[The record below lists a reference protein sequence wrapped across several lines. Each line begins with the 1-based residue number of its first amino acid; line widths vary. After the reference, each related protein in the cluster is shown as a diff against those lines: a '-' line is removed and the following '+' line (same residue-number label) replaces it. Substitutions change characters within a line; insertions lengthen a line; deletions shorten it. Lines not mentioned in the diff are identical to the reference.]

1 MLLFRSTGVPC
12 CRDLFAEEA
21 ERVPPF
27 VINEVLAG
35 FERRKHDRPELPQAL
50 DRLEPERQVLGQIVP
65 ADDEMPTLAQAA
77 VAGRKCPLG
86 LVPCIEAPADDA
98 VEEDDVE

>member
-1 MLLFRSTGVPC
+1 MPVPC
-12 CRDLFAEEA
+12 YRELFAEEA

-35 FERRKHDRPELPQAL
+35 FERLKHQLPKLAQAL
-50 DRLEPERQVLGQIVP
+50 DCLNPERQVLGQIVP

-86 LVPCIEAPADDA
+86 LVPCIEAPADDD